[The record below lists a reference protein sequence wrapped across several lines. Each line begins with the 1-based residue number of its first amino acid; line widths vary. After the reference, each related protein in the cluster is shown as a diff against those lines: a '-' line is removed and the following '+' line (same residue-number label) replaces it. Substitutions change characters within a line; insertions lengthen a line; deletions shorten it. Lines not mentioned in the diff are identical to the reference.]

1 MLDISELLGTEYPII
16 QGAMGVIC
24 NPEMVA
30 AVSEAGGLGL
40 LATAFLTDPEKL
52 KEQIKGVKKL
62 TDKPFGANL
71 VALNPK
77 SLEFAEILAD
87 AGINAVTTSAGS
99 PQAIMGFLKERGI
112 KVLHVV
118 ANVANAI
125 KAESIG
131 VDAVIAEGSES
142 GGIQG
147 FNGAS
152 TMVLVPQVVDAV
164 KIPVVAAGGIG
175 DSRGYRAAF
184 ALGAKGVQV
193 GTRFIASKEC
203 IAHEKYKNALIK
215 AKDTDTRVVNM
226 EFAQARVIRTPLVD
240 KIFDAPDKV
249 DFSSMGN
256 SLEDAWV
263 KGDLE
268 ANTLPAGQITG
279 MIKAIKSVKEII
291 QEMVGL

>member
-1 MLDISELLGTEYPII
+1 MQDISKLLGTRYPVI

-24 NPEMVA
+24 NPEMVS
-30 AVSEAGGLGL
+30 AVSEAGGFGL
-40 LATAFLTDPEKL
+40 LATAFLTDPDKL
-52 KEQIKGVKKL
+52 KKQIEGVKKL

-87 AGINAVTTSAGS
+87 SGIKAVTTSAGS
-99 PQAIMGFLKERGI
+99 PKAIMGFLKERGI

-118 ANVANAI
+118 ANVSNAI
-125 KAESIG
+125 KAEAIG

-175 DSRGYRAAF
+175 DARGYRAAF
-184 ALGAKGVQV
+184 SLGAKGVQV
-193 GTRFIASKEC
+193 GTRFIASQEC
-203 IAHEKYKNALIK
+203 IAHENYKDALIK
-215 AKDTDTRVVNM
+215 ANDTDTRVVNM
-226 EFAQARVIRTPLVD
+226 EFAQARVVRTPLVD

-256 SLEDAWV
+256 SLEEAWV
-263 KGDLE
+263 KGDTE
-268 ANTLPAGQITG
+268 ANTLPAGQIAG
-279 MIKAIKSVKEII
+279 MIKEIKSVKEII
-291 QEMVGL
+291 QEMVS

>member
-1 MLDISELLGTEYPII
+1 MQDISELLGTKYPII
-16 QGAMGVIC
+16 QGAMGVIS
-24 NPEMVA
+24 NPEMVS
-30 AVSEAGGLGL
+30 AVSEAGGFGL
-40 LATAFLTDPEKL
+40 LATAFLTDSDKL
-52 KEQIKGVKKL
+52 KDQIEGVKKL

-87 AGINAVTTSAGS
+87 AGIKAVTTSAGS
-99 PQAIMGFLKERGI
+99 PKAIMGFLKERGI

-125 KAESIG
+125 KAEAIG

-152 TMVLVPQVVDAV
+152 TIVLVPQVVDAV

-193 GTRFIASKEC
+193 GTRFIASQEC
-203 IAHEKYKNALIK
+203 IAHENYKDALIK
-215 AKDTDTRVVNM
+215 ANDTDTRVVNM
-226 EFAQARVIRTPLVD
+226 EFAQARVVRTPLVD
-240 KIFDAPDKV
+240 KMIDAPDKV
-249 DFSSMGN
+249 DFTSMGN
-256 SLEDAWV
+256 SLEEAWV
-263 KGDLE
+263 KGDTE

-279 MIKAIKSVKEII
+279 MIKEIKSVKEII
-291 QEMVGL
+291 QEMVS

>member
-1 MLDISELLGTEYPII
+1 MKDISELLGTRYPVI

-24 NPEMVA
+24 NPEMVS
-30 AVSEAGGLGL
+30 AVSEAGGFGL
-40 LATAFLTDPEKL
+40 LATAFLTDPDKL
-52 KEQIKGVKKL
+52 KTQIEAVKKL

-87 AGINAVTTSAGS
+87 AGIKAVTTSAGS
-99 PQAIMGFLKERGI
+99 PKAIMSFLKERGI

-118 ANVANAI
+118 ANVTNAI
-125 KAESIG
+125 KAEAVG

-203 IAHEKYKNALIK
+203 IAHENYKNALIN
-215 AKDTDTRVVNM
+215 ADETDTRVLNIG
-226 EFAQARVIRTPLVD
+226 FAQARVVRTPLVD
-240 KIFDAPDKV
+240 KMIDAPDKA
-249 DFSSMGN
+249 DFTSMGN
-256 SLEDAWV
+256 SLEEAWV
-263 KGDLE
+263 GGDTE

-279 MIKAIKSVKEII
+279 MIKEIKSVREII
-291 QEMVGL
+291 QEMVS